1 MLTAPGVFCFL
12 MGIAYCTA
20 FSASSSSSRRA
31 RFNYRNLKADDIK
44 EVAELCADCFDGPFG
59 LVQFLQRGNAIKNFR
74 NQIES
79 RYRDLVLEGLT
90 HTMIVCA
97 DTEAA
102 GEIVGFLECGMLPP
116 PPSDL
121 VAVDNTLKVQ
131 ASEEEIRDVQ
141 DEVRRAIAEAAKEL
155 EEAEKAEAEA
165 VWVPASVGEKVEE
178 VPYLGNVAVKET
190 ARRQGLGQS
199 LVKLGMKIA
208 QKEHNDALFVIVDVK
223 NRNALSMYDKLGFC
237 VVLDERGL
245 ISRRGREPRVF
256 LKKELSKD
264 TGES

>member
-1 MLTAPGVFCFL
+1 MLTAPALLCFL
-12 MGIAYCTA
+12 MAIAYYTA
-20 FSASSSSSRRA
+20 FSASSSGSRRA

-59 LVQFLQRGNAIKNFR
+59 LVQFLQRGSAIKNFR

-79 RYRDLVLEGLT
+79 RYRDLVLEGLM

-121 VAVDNTLKVQ
+121 LAVDNTLKVQ
-131 ASEEEIRDVQ
+131 ASEEEIRDAQ

-155 EEAEKAEAEA
+155 EEAEKAGAEA
-165 VWVPASVGEKVEE
+165 VWVPASGEKVDE

-208 QKEHNDALFVIVDVK
+208 QKEQNDALFVIVDVK
-223 NRNALSMYDKLGFC
+223 NGNALSMYDKLGFC
-237 VVLDERGL
+237 MVLDERGL

-256 LKKELSKD
+256 LKKELSKG
-264 TGES
+264 TGVV

>member
-1 MLTAPGVFCFL
+1 MLTAPIVLVL
-12 MGIAYCTA
+12 MAIAYCTA
-20 FSASSSSSRRA
+20 FSASSGGGRRT

-44 EVAELCADCFDGPFG
+44 EVAELCADCFEGPFG
-59 LVQFLQRGNAIKNFR
+59 LVQFLQRGSVIKNFR

-97 DTEAA
+97 DTEAD

-131 ASEEEIRDVQ
+131 ASEEEMQGVQ
-141 DEVRRAIAEAAKEL
+141 NEVRKAIVEAAKEL
-155 EEAEKAEAEA
+155 EETEKAEVEA
-165 VWVPASVGEKVEE
+165 VWVPASGEKVDE

-199 LVKLGMKIA
+199 LVKLGMKVA
-208 QKEHNDALFVIVDVK
+208 QKEQNDALFVIVDVK
-223 NRNALSMYDKLGFC
+223 NREALSMYDKLGFC

-245 ISRRGREPRVF
+245 ISRKGREPRVF
-256 LKKELSKD
+256 LKKEFSTG